1 MELHAVLPQAGD
13 HEALDACHKITDAPV
28 SLTLTHMAAAL
39 GNYEAL
45 RLLLER
51 GAQVN
56 VRAHKNATP
65 IFYSATS
72 STTRYTGLAI

>member
-1 MELHAVLPQAGD
+1 MELQDVLPQAGD
-13 HEALDACHKITDAPV
+13 HEALNACHKITDAPL
-28 SLTLTHMAAAL
+28 SWTLTHMAAAL
-39 GNYEAL
+39 GNCEAL

-56 VRAHKNATP
+56 APAHKNATP

-72 STTRYTGLAI
+72 STTR